1 MHGRDADGDCFRYK
15 FVLHYVNQVILMQ
28 QSKGELY
35 QNKITYRQP
44 QEKLRL
50 TKEIWINY
58 DSPTGLTAYQNRH
71 NIAKENEIS
80 VCTDDQSDIFTF

>member
-28 QSKGELY
+28 QSEGELY

-50 TKEIWINY
+50 TKEI
-58 DSPTGLTAYQNRH
+58 
-71 NIAKENEIS
+71 
-80 VCTDDQSDIFTF
+80 